1 MPQSRGNKRLEKIFS
16 NTSAKQRIGI
26 KRIISNLFYHTTH
39 SNLELSKITEFS
51 IPTVSALLDTL
62 IDSNLVQPTGQGSS
76 SGGRKPQQY
85 GLSKTFGY
93 IVAVYIDQYYTHLA
107 ILSLTRQHVVE
118 PRIIN
123 LNLYENKNGTS
134 ILCESVKQFVDDSK
148 IDKDEIIGVGVGMPG
163 LIDVKKGLNHT
174 FFQDADNGIR
184 QLLSEKLSLPVFIEN
199 DSNVLALGE
208 TKFGFAKYSQ
218 NVLVVNASWGVG
230 LGMVLNGELFHGHA
244 GFAGEFSH
252 IPLNENG
259 ILCSCGKQG
268 CLETECSA
276 TALARLAKEGIRNGK
291 MSSLS
296 NMRDEDLEKLEAE
309 LVIEAANNGDQY
321 SVQILWQIGYNLGKG
336 LASLIHLLNPEVIV
350 VSGRLAKANKYILTP
365 IEHSLNKYS
374 IPRLRRSTHVVISE
388 LSKEAGFMGCASLVI
403 ENVFGH
409 TRERFIP
416 SGSSVPTGLLRV
428 N

>member
-1 MPQSRGNKRLEKIFS
+1 MPHSHSNKRLEKIFS

-26 KRIISNLFYHTTH
+26 KKIISNLFYHTTH

-62 IDSNLVQPTGQGSS
+62 MDNKMVESTGQGSS

-85 GLSKTFGY
+85 GLSKSFGY
-93 IVAVYIDQYYTHLA
+93 IVTVFVDQYYTRLA
-107 ILSLTRQHVVE
+107 ILNLTRQHVVE
-118 PRIIN
+118 PGVVS
-123 LNLYENKNGTS
+123 LNLYENKNITAL
-134 ILCESVKQFVDDSK
+134 LCDAVKQFIDESK
-148 IDKDEIIGVGVGMPG
+148 INKDEIIGVGVGMPG

-174 FFQDADNGIR
+174 FFEDAENGIKE
-184 QLLSEKLSLPVFIEN
+184 QLSEKLSLPVFIEN

-230 LGMVLNGELFHGHA
+230 LGMVLNGELFHGHS

-252 IPLNENG
+252 IPVNENG

-296 NMRDEDLEKLEAE
+296 NMRDEELEKLEAE

-336 LASLIHLLNPEVIV
+336 LACLIHLLNPEVIV

-365 IEHSLNKYS
+365 IEHSLNKYA
-374 IPRLRRSTHVVISE
+374 IPRLRRSTYVVISE

-416 SGSSVPTGLLRV
+416 PGSAVPVGLIRA